1 MKKVFKQLFFSVMC
15 MMALATI
22 ASCDKDSNS
31 TGSGTPGGGGITPAG
46 YVDLGLPSGTLWK
59 NQNETNPNDSYDFYT
74 YDEAVQQFGDQLPTK
89 EQFKELK
96 ENCTYVWD
104 ESARGCWFYGPNG
117 NRIFLPAAGG
127 RGCAGDVGGV
137 GSTGLYWSA
146 TPFGSVHAWYL
157 YFNSGEVDMNY
168 NYRCFGLS
176 VRLVQD

>member
-117 NRIFLPAAGG
+117 NKIFLPAAGY
-127 RGCAGDVGGV
+127 RFCYCNVGNV
-137 GSTGLYWSA
+137 GSYGSYWSS
-146 TPFGSVHAWYL
+146 TPHGTDYAWYL
-157 YFNSGEVDMNY
+157 CFYSGRVVMY
-168 NYRCFGLS
+168 YYARCIGRS